1 MERFEQHRTIYIT
14 SQDMI
19 RLENLIEAGREGNLK
34 DREHLEELEKEL
46 LRASIVDSKGIPP
59 DVITMNSQVL
69 LKDMDNHEEMTYTL
83 VFPVDADIK
92 QNKISVLA
100 PIGTAML
107 GYRVGDVIE
116 WPVPSGLRRLK
127 VIAIVYQ
134 PEASGDYHL

>member
-14 SQDMI
+14 SSDMNK
-19 RLENLIEAGREGNLK
+19 LENLIEARREGNLK
-34 DREHLEELEKEL
+34 DRKHLEELEKEL
-46 LRASIVDSKGIPP
+46 LRAAIADPKGIPP
-59 DVITMNSQVL
+59 DVITMNSPVL
-69 LKDMDNHEEMTYTL
+69 LKDLDTHEEMTYTL
-83 VFPVDADIK
+83 VFPADADIK

-127 VIAIVYQ
+127 VITIIYQ
-134 PEASGDYHL
+134 PEAAGDYHL